1 MKRAAHLPELLAP
14 AGSPEALYAAVEAG
28 ADAVYLG
35 LRDPSS
41 NARAA
46 AMNFS
51 PEELSALIPYC
62 HGHGVKVYVTL
73 NTLCHTNE
81 MAHLTELAV
90 SLDQMG
96 ADALIV
102 ADLGL
107 ARRLS
112 RVCPNLPLHA
122 STQAF
127 CHSTRTADALYD
139 MGFSR
144 VVLARETS
152 KENMARITEKAKA
165 ETEVFL
171 HGALCVSHSGQCLFS
186 SLVGGRSGNRGLCAQ
201 PCRLPYNGKPLLSLK
216 DLCLAAH
223 IPALIQMGV
232 ASLKIEGRMKSP
244 AYVYEVTRT
253 YRRLLDEGRAATH
266 EELQHLAKVFSR
278 DGFTDGYF
286 TGKLSHMTGVRRE
299 EDKAASR
306 QAEQEKLFSP
316 LPIPVAGRAVFKR
329 GEPSCLTLQAGSLSV
344 SVTGAAPEAAQK
356 AALTKEGVGDRLSKM
371 GDTPFVLKQLDL
383 SLEDGLFLPVSAQ
396 NELRRK
402 ATDALQNA
410 LRKRENNTV
419 LPLSEGEASPISA
432 LRTAHFFDSAAFD
445 GADTSPFDICFLS
458 FLALE
463 EKQGGKLPNGV
474 ALPPVCFDSEEE
486 AILSRL
492 KKWRKKGVTYALVS
506 SLGGLSLAKEAGL
519 IPFGDLRLN
528 LTNEESA
535 DRWRRLGLAGFVF
548 SPELPSHAARRME
561 QGGSLTV
568 YGRLPL
574 MLTERCFVKENFGCD
589 TCGHAHLTD
598 RKNVSFPLLREYGHR
613 TLIFNSLPTY
623 LGDRPRETMG
633 LGHHFIFTT
642 ETAREIDG
650 VTAAYLKQ
658 ESLPIAV
665 RRSVTTV

>member
-1 MKRAAHLPELLAP
+1 MKRTARLPELLAP

-41 NARAA
+41 NARASA
-46 AMNFS
+46 VNFS
-51 PEELSALIPYC
+51 AEELASLIPYC

-73 NTLCHTNE
+73 NTLCHAAE
-81 MAHLTELAV
+81 MAHLTELAA

-96 ADALIV
+96 VDALIV
-102 ADLGL
+102 ADMGL

-112 RVCPNLPLHA
+112 HTCPSLPLHA

-127 CHSTRTADALYD
+127 CHSTRTADALYG

-144 VVLARETS
+144 VVLARETD
-152 KENMARITEKAKA
+152 KENMARITQRAKP
-165 ETEVFL
+165 EIEVFL
-171 HGALCVSHSGQCLFS
+171 HGALCVSHSGECLFS

-216 DLCLAAH
+216 DLCLASH
-223 IPALIQMGV
+223 VPALIEMGV
-232 ASLKIEGRMKSP
+232 SSLKIEGRMKSP
-244 AYVYEVTRT
+244 TYVYEVTRV
-253 YRRLLDEGRAATH
+253 YRRLLDEGRAATR
-266 EELQHLAKVFSR
+266 EELQHLANVFSR

-306 QAEQEKLFSP
+306 QTEKEKVFSP

-329 GEPSCLTLQAGSLSV
+329 GEPTRLTLQAGSLSV
-344 SVTGAAPEAAQK
+344 TATGAAPESAQK

-371 GDTPFVLKQLDL
+371 GDTPFALKQLDL
-383 SLEDGLFLPVSAQ
+383 FLEDGLFMPVSAQ

-410 LRKRENNTV
+410 LRKRESNTV
-419 LPLSEGEASPISA
+419 LPLSERDTPPVTT
-432 LRTAHFFDSAAFD
+432 LRTAHFFDGAAFD
-445 GADTSPFDICFLS
+445 GADTSLFDICFLS

-463 EKQGGKLPNGV
+463 EKKGDKMPNGV
-474 ALPPVCFDSEEE
+474 ALPPVCFDSEE
-486 AILSRL
+486 AAVLSRL
-492 KKWRKKGVTYALVS
+492 KEWKKKGVTHALVS
-506 SLGGLSLAKEAGL
+506 SLGGLALAKEAGL
-519 IPFGDLRLN
+519 LPFGDLRLN
-528 LTNEESA
+528 LTNGESA
-535 DRWRRLGLAGFVF
+535 DRWRRMGLVGFVF
-548 SPELPSHAARRME
+548 SPELPSHAARRMGM
-561 QGGSLTV
+561 GGSLTV

-589 TCGHAHLTD
+589 ACGHARLTD
-598 RKNVSFPLLREYGHR
+598 RKGVSFPLLREYGHR

-623 LGDRPRETMG
+623 LGDRPGETEG

-650 VTAAYLKQ
+650 VTAAYLKK
-658 ESLPIAV
+658 EGLSISV

>member
-1 MKRAAHLPELLAP
+1 MKRKSALPELLAP
-14 AGSPEALYAAVEAG
+14 AGSPAALYAAVEAG

-46 AMNFS
+46 AVNFS
-51 PEELSALIPYC
+51 IEELSSLIPYC

-73 NTLCHTNE
+73 NTLCHS
-81 MAHLTELAV
+81 AHLSRLTELAV
-90 SLDQMG
+90 SLDGLG

-102 ADLGL
+102 ADPGL
-107 ARRLS
+107 AKRLS
-112 RVCPNLPLHA
+112 EACPTLPLHA

-152 KENMARITEKAKA
+152 RENMARVTEKARA

-201 PCRLPYNGKPLLSLK
+201 PCRLPYNGKALLSLK
-216 DLCLAAH
+216 DLCLASH
-223 IPALIQMGV
+223 IPSLIEMGV

-244 AYVYEVTRT
+244 SYVYEVTRI
-253 YRRLLDEGRAATH
+253 YRRLLDEGRAATQG
-266 EELQHLAKVFSR
+266 EIAHLARVFSR

-286 TGKLSHMTGVRRE
+286 TGKLARMTGVRRE

-306 QAEQEKLFSP
+306 AAEQERAFSP
-316 LPIPVAGRAVFKR
+316 LPIPITGEAVIKG
-329 GEPSCLTLQAGSLSV
+329 GEASRLTLKAGELSV
-344 SVTGAAPEAAQK
+344 AVTGESPAPALN
-356 AALTKEGVGDRLSKM
+356 AALTEDAVRARLSKT
-371 GDTPFVLKQLDL
+371 GDTPFLMQAL
-383 SLEDGLFLPVSAQ
+383 SVALEDGLFLPVSSQ

-419 LPLSEGEASPISA
+419 FPLSEEEAPPKGR
-432 LRTAHFFDSAAFD
+432 LRTAHFFDAKTFE
-445 GADTSPFDICFLS
+445 GADTSLFDVCFLS

-463 EKQGGKLPNGV
+463 QAEGTKMPNGV

-486 AILSRL
+486 AVLSHL
-492 KKWRKKGVTYALVS
+492 KKWKEKGVRYALVS

-528 LTNEESA
+528 VTNEASA
-535 DRWRRLGLAGFVF
+535 RRWRHLGLVGFVF
-548 SPELPSHAARRME
+548 SPELPSHSARRIDE
-561 QGGSLTV
+561 GGSVTV

-589 TCGHAHLTD
+589 ACGRARLTD
-598 RKNVSFPLLREYGHR
+598 RRGVFFPLLREYGHR

-623 LGDRPRETMG
+623 LGDRPREIEG

-642 ETAREIDG
+642 ETAREADEVI
-650 VTAAYLKQ
+650 AAYRKK
-658 ESLPIAV
+658 ESLTVSV
-665 RRSVTTV
+665 RRSVTTI